1 MNGEEAIKK
10 ITADELPAYTP
21 WVKRLLHLETF
32 SKSVRNLEKIDAEY
46 DKDKYFKLLAY
57 YNKHPGASIA
67 EIRLQET
74 LRDSDTACFS
84 KKGELF
90 LTSAANLH
98 RLQEESLIDTLTEPL
113 SKARVV
119 VELGCGYGY
128 NFSVLRNAFPNR
140 LWLGGEYSK
149 NAIELAGYLFAD
161 CKDVTVSHFNWYDDT
176 WAILEG
182 LTERAVL
189 FTRHSLEQLP
199 QAKSVIPTFR
209 KYRDK
214 IAGVVNLEPV
224 YELIDTNL
232 TLGLMRQAY
241 SLMNDY
247 NTDLLSTL
255 ESMRVQILRT
265 DVDIIGTNPLNPTSL
280 VQWSF

>member
-1 MNGEEAIKK
+1 MIKK
-10 ITADELPAYTP
+10 ITVDELPEYTP

-32 SKSVRNLEKIDAEY
+32 SKPIRDLTKIDAEY
-46 DKDKYFKLLAY
+46 DKDKYLKLLSY
-57 YNKHPGASIA
+57 YNEHPGASIA

-74 LRDSDTACFS
+74 LRDSYTVCFS
-84 KKGELF
+84 RKGELF
-90 LTSAANLH
+90 LTSIANLH
-98 RLQEESLIDTLTEPL
+98 RLQEESLIDTLSEPL

-128 NFSVLRNAFPNR
+128 NFSFLRNAFHNR

-149 NAIELAGYLFAD
+149 NAIELANRLFANY
-161 CKDVTVSHFNWYDDT
+161 KDVSVANFNWYDDT

-182 LTERAVL
+182 LKGKALL

-199 QAKSVIPTFR
+199 KAKAAILTLR

-214 IAGVVNLEPV
+214 IAGIVNLEPI
-224 YELIDTNL
+224 YELIDTNS

-241 SLMNDY
+241 TLMNDY
-247 NTDLLSTL
+247 NTDLLSVL
-255 ESMRVQILRT
+255 KSMRVQILRKE
-265 DVDIIGTNPLNPTSL
+265 VDIIGTNPLNPTSL
-280 VQWSF
+280 VYWNF